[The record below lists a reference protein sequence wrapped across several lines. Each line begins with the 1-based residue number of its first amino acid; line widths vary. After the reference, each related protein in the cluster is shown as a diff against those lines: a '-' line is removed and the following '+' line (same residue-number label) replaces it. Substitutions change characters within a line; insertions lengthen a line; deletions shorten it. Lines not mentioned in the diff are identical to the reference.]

1 MTLKIIFQIIL
12 FGIALSM
19 DAFAVSV
26 TDGLTYSDINKKKG
40 VFIAGFFGVMQA
52 LMPLIGYWLVELITI
67 LVDSEAG
74 AQAGKIMSLIV
85 TWIAF
90 ALLLFIGGKMLI
102 EGILDLKKDEEEKE
116 VKLFSYKEVLL
127 FGVATSI
134 DALATGVAFH
144 AGISNNITI
153 WLHVVIIM
161 CITFVISFAGVVIAK
176 QVQKLLKGKYEITAI
191 IGGIILLSLAVWIV
205 LSHYLGI

>member
-40 VFIAGFFGVMQA
+40 VFIAGVFGVMQA

-144 AGISNNITI
+144 AGISTNITI

-176 QVQKLLKGKYEITAI
+176 QVQKLLKAKYEITAI

>member
-1 MTLKIIFQIIL
+1 
-12 FGIALSM
+12 M

-40 VFIAGFFGVMQA
+40 VFIAGVFGVMQA

-74 AQAGKIMSLIV
+74 AEAGKIMSLIV

-144 AGISNNITI
+144 AGISTNITI

>member
-40 VFIAGFFGVMQA
+40 VFIAGVFGVMQA

-90 ALLLFIGGKMLI
+90 ALLIFIGGKMLI

-144 AGISNNITI
+144 AGISTNITI

>member
-1 MTLKIIFQIIL
+1 
-12 FGIALSM
+12 M

-40 VFIAGFFGVMQA
+40 VFIAGVFGVMQA

-144 AGISNNITI
+144 AGISTNITI

>member
-40 VFIAGFFGVMQA
+40 VFIAGVFGVMQA

-144 AGISNNITI
+144 AGISTNITI

>member
-40 VFIAGFFGVMQA
+40 VFIAGVFGVMQA

-90 ALLLFIGGKMLI
+90 ALLLFIGGKMLV
-102 EGILDLKKDEEEKE
+102 EGILDLKKDEEGKE

-144 AGISNNITI
+144 AGISTNITI

-176 QVQKLLKGKYEITAI
+176 QVQKLLKGRYEITAI

>member
-40 VFIAGFFGVMQA
+40 VFIAGVFGVMQA

>member
-12 FGIALSM
+12 FGIGLSM

-40 VFIAGFFGVMQA
+40 VFIAGVFGVMQA
-52 LMPLIGYWLVELITI
+52 LMPLIGYWLVELITF

-90 ALLLFIGGKMLI
+90 ALLLFIGGKMLV
-102 EGILDLKKDEEEKE
+102 EGILDLKKDEEGKE

-144 AGISNNITI
+144 AGISTNITI

-176 QVQKLLKGKYEITAI
+176 QVQKLLKGRYEITAI

>member
-1 MTLKIIFQIIL
+1 
-12 FGIALSM
+12 
-19 DAFAVSV
+19 
-26 TDGLTYSDINKKKG
+26 
-40 VFIAGFFGVMQA
+40 
-52 LMPLIGYWLVELITI
+52 MPLIGYWLVELITI